1 MIGENEKR
9 TIAFHEMGHAMVGML
24 LEHTDPVHKISVV
37 SRGMALGWTLS
48 LPTEDKYLVSKA
60 ELEDQLAQILGGR
73 CAEELILGENNIT
86 TGASDDIRKA
96 TQLARRMVTEWGMSD
111 KLGPL
116 TFGTKEELVF
126 LGRDLGEQRN
136 YSEDIASEIDQE
148 VHHLVET
155 AFQKAKEVLRPREHI
170 LRALAT
176 RLIDV
181 ETMEAAEMKKI
192 IADMEGAS
200 SAVSNGEAPS
210 EAAAGA

>member
-1 MIGENEKR
+1 
-9 TIAFHEMGHAMVGML
+9 
-24 LEHTDPVHKISVV
+24 
-37 SRGMALGWTLS
+37 
-48 LPTEDKYLVSKA
+48 
-60 ELEDQLAQILGGR
+60 
-73 CAEELILGENNIT
+73 LILGENNIT

-96 TQLARRMVTEWGMSD
+96 TQLARKMVTEWGMSD

-176 RLIDV
+176 RLIEV
-181 ETMEAAEMKKI
+181 ETMEAAEMKRM
-192 IADMEGAS
+192 IADMEGAPPV
-200 SAVSNGEAPS
+200 AADGDTPS
-210 EAAAGA
+210 EAAASA

>member
-1 MIGENEKR
+1 
-9 TIAFHEMGHAMVGML
+9 
-24 LEHTDPVHKISVV
+24 
-37 SRGMALGWTLS
+37 
-48 LPTEDKYLVSKA
+48 
-60 ELEDQLAQILGGR
+60 
-73 CAEELILGENNIT
+73 
-86 TGASDDIRKA
+86 
-96 TQLARRMVTEWGMSD
+96 MVTEWGMSD

-176 RLIDV
+176 RLIEV
-181 ETMEAAEMKKI
+181 ETMEAVEMKRM
-192 IADMEGAS
+192 IADMEGAPP
-200 SAVSNGEAPS
+200 APPPAPAEEAPP
-210 EAAAGA
+210 EAVAGA